1 MKIQSEISW
10 EQNQKKVGKSLRCV
24 IDRKKGDYYIG
35 RTEIDSPDVDNEVL
49 IDAKKYYLK
58 LGDFTNIEIKDDKKK
73 KILYSLKSSISVSA
87 RTE

>member
-10 EQNQKKVGKSLRCV
+10 EQNQKKVGKIYRCV
-24 IDRKKGDYYIG
+24 IDRKQGEHFVG

-58 LGDFTNIEIKDDKKK
+58 LGDFTDVEITDATDFD
-73 KILYSLKSSISVSA
+73 LYGIPIKTNTLGD
-87 RTE
+87 